1 MGMATHSTQ
10 SLQLAQMPSGTKL
23 TTPLHI
29 YEGDTD
35 GPAIY
40 IQAAQ
45 HGREI
50 NGTETLRRLHTEL
63 QTRTIAGTVYAVPI
77 ADPLTFDL
85 VSYTTPEE
93 FDSVNP
99 NMNRV
104 WPGNSE
110 GTIHERMAASL
121 WEYASEADGIID
133 LHTGSPDMLT
143 HVVFMEGDTQSR
155 EMAEAF
161 GTSLVLSEQADEA
174 ADEEWHERDFSGK
187 LRVVATKN
195 DIPTITPELAHHTQI
210 IEQAIDTGVTG
221 ILNVLNHFGILE
233 GDLLENGDP
242 VLARNHLGRVTA
254 TDSGL
259 FRAKPSVTTGQHVT
273 KGDRL
278 GTVFDPQYYDQLQE
292 VTGNRDGILYGIT
305 KESTVKE
312 GDTLARIALPRE

>member
-1 MGMATHSTQ
+1 STQ

-35 GPAIY
+35 GPVIY

-63 QTRTIAGTVYAVPI
+63 KTRTISGTVYAVPI

-104 WPGNSE
+104 WPGDSE
-110 GTIHERMAASL
+110 GTLHERMAAKL
-121 WEYASEADGIID
+121 WEYATKADGIID
-133 LHTGSPDMLT
+133 LHTGSPNMVT

-161 GTSLVLSEQADEA
+161 GSPLLLSEQADEA
-174 ADEEWHERDFSGK
+174 ADEEWHKRDFSGK
-187 LRVVATKN
+187 FRVVATKN
-195 DIPTITPELAHHTQI
+195 DIPTITPELAHNKQI
-210 IEQAIDTGVTG
+210 IEQAVDTGVTG
-221 ILNVLNHFGILE
+221 ILNILIYFSVLE

-242 VLARNHLGRVTA
+242 VLARNHLGRVKA

-259 FRAKPSVTTGQHVT
+259 FRLKPGVTTGQEVSQ
-273 KGDRL
+273 GDIL
-278 GTVFDPQYYDQLQE
+278 GHVFDPQYYDSLQE
-292 VTGNRDGILYGIT
+292 VTANRDGILYGIT
-305 KESTVKE
+305 KESTIKE